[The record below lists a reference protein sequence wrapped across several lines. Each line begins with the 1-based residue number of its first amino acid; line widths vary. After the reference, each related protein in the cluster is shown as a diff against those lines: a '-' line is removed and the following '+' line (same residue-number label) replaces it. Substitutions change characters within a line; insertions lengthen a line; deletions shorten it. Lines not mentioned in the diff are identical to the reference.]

1 MRQGGAISSTIE
13 MSDIPVEQLGYAS
26 VVAEFFLGLRG
37 SGLMLSP
44 LDTELVAEWERRGI
58 PIAVVCRGLRRGLEE
73 RMLERPPGTPPPRA
87 LRACRHAV
95 EDEWRAY
102 RHGLVGESPESP
114 GEDQAAGARI
124 EAARL
129 RLAEAEETS
138 AGGRR
143 DAYRAARR
151 ALLRARPATPG
162 LAATEAALAAADDAL
177 LAVWLASLAPS
188 ERRGLGPRL
197 RLLAGPRPRTTRPAA
212 YRDTLRL
219 HLFEAARRAGLVPL
233 RGSV

>member
-1 MRQGGAISSTIE
+1 

-73 RMLERPPGTPPPRA
+73 RMLERPPGAPPPRT

-95 EDEWRAY
+95 EEEWRAY
-102 RHGLVGESPESP
+102 RHGRVGESPSP
-114 GEDQAAGARI
+114 GGEGEAAEARI
-124 EAARL
+124 EEARR
-129 RLAEAEETS
+129 RLAEAEGTS

-143 DAYRAARR
+143 EAYRAAHR
-151 ALLRARPATPG
+151 ALLRARPTAPG
-162 LAATEAALAAADDAL
+162 LAAAETALAAADDAL
-177 LAVWLASLAPS
+177 LAAWLASLAPP

-197 RLLAGPRPRTTRPAA
+197 RLLAGPRPSATRPAA
-212 YRDTLRL
+212 YRDMLRL
-219 HLFEAARRAGLVPL
+219 HLLEAARRAGLVPL